1 MQFGTLEILATILI
15 VFIIIKLV
23 VILISPGAWMQF
35 ARKLYIK
42 PQVTSTVSFILA
54 AIVLYFLLSAGV
66 TIVHILAVSLFIV
79 LVLVVGM
86 AKYADALI
94 DWAIA
99 QDLNNIL
106 KEQWFYTLVWM
117 ALIAW
122 GVQAIFF
129 S

>member
-94 DWAIA
+94 DWASA

>member
-86 AKYADALI
+86 AKYALI
-94 DWAIA
+94 DWASA

>member
-1 MQFGTLEILATILI
+1 MQFGTLETLASILI
-15 VFIIIKLV
+15 FFVIIKLI
-23 VILISPGAWMQF
+23 VIFVSPEAWMQF
-35 ARKLYIK
+35 ARKVYVK
-42 PQVTSTVSFILA
+42 PQITSGVSFILA
-54 AIVLYFLLSAGV
+54 AVVLYFLLSAGV

-79 LVLVVGM
+79 LVMVVGM

-99 QDLNNIL
+99 RDLNNIL
-106 KEQWFYTLVWM
+106 KEQWFYTLVWL

-122 GVQAIFF
+122 GIQAIFF

>member
-1 MQFGTLEILATILI
+1 MQLGTLEILASILI
-15 VFIIIKLV
+15 VFTIIKLV
-23 VILISPGAWMQF
+23 VILISPKAWMQF
-35 ARKLYIK
+35 ARKLYVK
-42 PQVTSTVSFILA
+42 PQITSTVSFILA
-54 AIVLYFLLSAGV
+54 AVVLYFLLSAGV

-86 AKYADALI
+86 SKYADALI

-99 QDLNNIL
+99 QDLDNIL

-122 GVQAIFF
+122 GIHAIYF